1 MVVDRRF
8 LWGGV
13 LLVIFGFI
21 MAYASSPN
29 YSLIPKTGNVST
41 IYVKPGGMSVE
52 TLNLNSSGIIETS
65 YISSG
70 SVNFY
75 LLNETAFEHVSQNLN
90 SSDVG
95 SEINS
100 LNYYGVLSV
109 LENSTAGMY
118 PYSNSTEISNLTKPM
133 YQNPYSIIGP
143 GNYYA
148 IYYNPSN
155 TAIQVNF
162 YSTAIPLENN
172 PSQNVNVSGSIMAA
186 LLVMVGIV
194 VAILSI
200 FRTKNKPVTADDA
213 NKLYDKIGNKDT
225 KKQRSKTR
233 SK

>member
-75 LLNETAFEHVSQNLN
+75 LLNET
-90 SSDVG
+90 
-95 SEINS
+95 
-100 LNYYGVLSV
+100 
-109 LENSTAGMY
+109 
-118 PYSNSTEISNLTKPM
+118 
-133 YQNPYSIIGP
+133 
-143 GNYYA
+143 
-148 IYYNPSN
+148 
-155 TAIQVNF
+155 
-162 YSTAIPLENN
+162 
-172 PSQNVNVSGSIMAA
+172 
-186 LLVMVGIV
+186 
-194 VAILSI
+194 
-200 FRTKNKPVTADDA
+200 
-213 NKLYDKIGNKDT
+213 
-225 KKQRSKTR
+225 
-233 SK
+233 